1 MNQFASLVEANRY
14 AYVGGNPVNTVDLTG
29 FGLTDLVKKGANY
42 VSDNIDR
49 LTENA
54 GGALVEK
61 LYCTGAIVTLA
72 GAGAAAGGGLPGA
85 TVGAAVGG
93 LLCGALRVARNPR
106 YPA

>member
-61 LYCTGAIVTLA
+61 LYRAESPLSRVM
-72 GAGAAAGGGLPGA
+72 PA
-85 TVGAAVGG
+85 TRPCDDRQNSG
-93 LLCGALRVARNPR
+93 RDDPSSTR
-106 YPA
+106 